1 MAVSSLDYLTTLQL
15 KHRGQ
20 CALLGVSPDL
30 TVYAEELHG
39 PDERLAQSALRLDGT
54 VAQTAEESAGS
65 AAPFRPLMLPPDAIR
80 PQMGTRTT
88 AFNYSGARLRGLRA
102 AERVDDVVYP
112 LPVPLKMRL
121 VQQHGL
127 DIPPPLLL
135 GLAESCV
142 LAETLLR
149 PPDMFVVCRRI
160 RLAYAL
166 PDTRLDDANQPYD
179 YDTLTFH
186 IAHLVD
192 RAGDDDGPI
201 TTLTSDL
208 PGAPL
213 HQPTDCLICAGHLFI
228 ADSGQDHALNAVH
241 IWRITGVTG

>member
-15 KHRGQ
+15 RHRGQ

-39 PDERLAQSALRLDGT
+39 PDERLAQYALRLDGT

-65 AAPFRPLMLPPDAIR
+65 AVPFHPLMLPPDAIR
-80 PQMGTRTT
+80 PQMGTHTT
-88 AFNYSGARLRGLRA
+88 SLNYSAPRLRGLRA
-102 AERVDDVVYP
+102 AERVDDLVYP

-135 GLAESCV
+135 GLAESRV
-142 LAETLLR
+142 LAEALLR
-149 PPDMFVVCRRI
+149 RPDVFVVCRRI
-160 RLAYAL
+160 RLAFAL
-166 PDTRLDDANQPYD
+166 PETRLDDNNQPYD
-179 YDTLTFH
+179 YDTLTCH
-186 IAHLVD
+186 IAHCYD
-192 RAGDDDGPI
+192 RTRDEDGPLA
-201 TTLTSDL
+201 TLASDL

-228 ADSGQDHALNAVH
+228 ADSGQGNLLNAVH
-241 IWRITGVTG
+241 VWRITEQTD